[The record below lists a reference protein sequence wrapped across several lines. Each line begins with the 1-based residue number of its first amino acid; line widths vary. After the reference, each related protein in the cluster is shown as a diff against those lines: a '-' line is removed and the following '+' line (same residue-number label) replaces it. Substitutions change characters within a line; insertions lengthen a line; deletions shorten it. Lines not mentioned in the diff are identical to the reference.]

1 MTATISMEVAGIN
14 EAIRSLN
21 KLEPGL
27 RKQFNDEARV
37 IAAPAV
43 NAVRDAYKFVPPSG
57 KPNSGFNRNWSGP
70 AVKGRKVF
78 PFTLEKARKGVDVVF
93 NTDRK
98 STGTILIIQRDAG
111 TAIFETAGR
120 KNPNAMSRNLS
131 PVKRGRTRV
140 IGPVVYSKRN
150 EIEQVMRKVALVII
164 NRVDRELR

>member
-1 MTATISMEVAGIN
+1 MTQVSMKVEGIN

-27 RKQFNDEARV
+27 RKKFNEEART

-43 NAVRDAYKFVPPSG
+43 NAVRDGYKYIALSG
-57 KPNSGFNRNWSGP
+57 MNRTWQGP

-78 PFTLEKARKGVDVVF
+78 PMTVAKARKGVDITF

-98 STGTILIIQRDAG
+98 STGVINIIQRDAG

-120 KNPNAMSRNLS
+120 KNKNPLGKSLG
-131 PVKRGRTRV
+131 PIQPGRTRLL
-140 IGPVVYSKRN
+140 GPIVYSRKA
-150 EIEQVMRKVALVII
+150 EIEKVLYAMALKIVNKI
-164 NRVDRELR
+164 DRELR